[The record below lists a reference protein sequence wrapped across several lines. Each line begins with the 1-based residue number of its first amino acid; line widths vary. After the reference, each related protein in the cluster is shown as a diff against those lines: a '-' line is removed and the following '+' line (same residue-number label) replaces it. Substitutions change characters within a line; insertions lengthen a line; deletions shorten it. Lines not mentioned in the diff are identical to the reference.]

1 MGGKKWSIIRNSYL
15 VHVVCAVGLIIGLL
29 ALYAPQIEQW
39 NNKHLLST
47 ANTNNAF
54 EKGGDEVAEIIGKT
68 IAEKFIRQALSLV
81 SD

>member
-1 MGGKKWSIIRNSYL
+1 MLL

-54 EKGGDEVAEIIGKT
+54 EKGGDEVAEIVGKT
-68 IAEKFIRQALSLV
+68 SAEKFIRQALSLV

>member
-1 MGGKKWSIIRNSYL
+1 MLL

-29 ALYAPQIEQW
+29 ALYTPQIEHW
-39 NNKHLLST
+39 KNKHLLST

-68 IAEKFIRQALSLV
+68 SAEKFIRQALSLV

>member
-1 MGGKKWSIIRNSYL
+1 MLL

-68 IAEKFIRQALSLV
+68 SAEKFIRQALSLV